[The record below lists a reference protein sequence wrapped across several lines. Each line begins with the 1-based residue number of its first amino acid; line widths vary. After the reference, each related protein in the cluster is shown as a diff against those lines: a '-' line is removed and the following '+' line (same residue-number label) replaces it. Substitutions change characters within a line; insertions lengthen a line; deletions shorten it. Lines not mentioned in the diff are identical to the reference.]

1 MAVSVALAF
10 VICAAGLLIV
20 WVACIICS
28 TADTAD
34 SRGQIRYWKHVA
46 LPASPA
52 TPLVLSKKMPTPVDP
67 LLEPSV

>member
-28 TADTAD
+28 AADTAD

-46 LPASPA
+46 LPTLPG
-52 TPLVLSKKMPTPVDP
+52 PVLSKKMPTPVDP